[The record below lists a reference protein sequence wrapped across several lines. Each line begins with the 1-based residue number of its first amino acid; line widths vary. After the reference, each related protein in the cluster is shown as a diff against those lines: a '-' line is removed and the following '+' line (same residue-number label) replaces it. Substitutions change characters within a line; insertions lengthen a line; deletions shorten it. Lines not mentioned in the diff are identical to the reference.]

1 MIARSPTSRPSSRAA
16 GALRHFLRWWLP
28 PLVSVGLLG
37 LAWQIYA
44 LHNPY
49 VLPTIPD
56 VVDQFTHAPG
66 LYWHDMLVTLQES
79 LVGGAGGMVIGFVLA
94 VAMSRLPLVE
104 RAVMPLAVALNVTP
118 VIAIAPGLVVAF
130 GFGYLPKYIIAGVVV
145 VFPFLINS
153 LVGLRSADHGLLDV
167 FRTWRASTWRVLW
180 HLELPSSLPY
190 VLAAAR
196 ICVPLSVVG
205 AVVGEFSAAG
215 QTTGLGS
222 LIEVAANQ
230 ANLAI
235 VYAAVAVLALLG
247 VSLTLAVVALQYA
260 LREWSPATRARPW

>member
-1 MIARSPTSRPSSRAA
+1 MISPSPTDGSEPRPARETVR
-16 GALRHFLRWWLP
+16 RHLRWWFP
-28 PLVSVGLLG
+28 PLVSVGVLG
-37 LAWQIYA
+37 LAWQLYA

-49 VLPTIPD
+49 VIPTIPQIA
-56 VVDQFTHAPG
+56 DQFRHAPG
-66 LYWHDMLVTLQES
+66 LYWHDMLVTLQEA
-79 LVGGAGGMVIGFVLA
+79 LIGAAGGMVLGFLLA
-94 VAMSRLPLVE
+94 VTMSRLPLVE

-167 FRTWRASTWRVLW
+167 FRTWHASSWQVLW
-180 HLELPSSLPY
+180 HLELPSSVPY
-190 VLAAAR
+190 LLAAAR

-230 ANLAI
+230 ADLAI

-247 VSLTLAVVALQYA
+247 VSLTLVVVALQHA
-260 LREWSPATRARPW
+260 LRNWSPATQTRP

>member
-1 MIARSPTSRPSSRAA
+1 MIPPSPTDGPRPR
-16 GALRHFLRWWLP
+16 GDALRRQLRRWLA

-37 LAWQIYA
+37 LAWQLYA
-44 LHNPY
+44 QHNPY
-49 VLPTIPD
+49 VLPTLPQIGH
-56 VVDQFTHAPG
+56 QFRAAPG
-66 LYWHDMLVTLQES
+66 LYWHDTLVTLREA
-79 LVGGAGGMVIGFVLA
+79 LVGAAGGMTIGFLLA

-153 LVGLRSADHGLLDV
+153 LMGLRSADHGLLDV
-167 FRTWRASTWRVLW
+167 FRTWHASSWRVLW

-247 VSLTLAVVALQYA
+247 ISLTLVVVALQHA
-260 LREWSPATRARPW
+260 LRNWSPVTRARPW